1 MAKGVHNDKPKG
13 NKIQKVFFA
22 IVIPFIFLLTLTLIV
37 LTLSGINVFE
47 EAEKYAK
54 KIPGVSEVT
63 STDEPASDPEE
74 MDRLQAMLANK
85 DAEIEQLQQ
94 DADQKQTTIEEMDQ
108 QILKLEKEL
117 EDRLPED
124 GEDPNQ
130 KAKDLAASFQ
140 EMDPE
145 EAAPIIGS
153 MSQTLAVQVM
163 REVASEER
171 GEILGQMDPEAAAEI
186 ASILLE
192 E

>member
-74 MDRLQAMLANK
+74 MDRLQAMVANK
-85 DAEIEQLQQ
+85 DVEIEQLQQ
-94 DADQKQTTIEEMDQ
+94 DADQKQATIEEMDQ

-117 EDRLPED
+117 EDSLPED

-163 REVASEER
+163 REVSSEER